1 MKNQTTLIIAHR
13 LSTILQADQIV
24 VIDGGEIVQKGS
36 HEELIKQKGLYQKLH
51 DSSFI
56 RNEKV
61 NEHVGA

>member
-1 MKNQTTLIIAHR
+1 MKNRTTLIIAHR

-36 HEELIKQKGLYQKLH
+36 HEELIEQKGLYQKLH

-56 RNEKV
+56 RKEKV